1 MYAKFLLPAL
11 LAVFFIS
18 CTEEPITTPGLLVPM
33 TVDQDPSLPSITVNG
48 VQLHAEAFGP
58 PDSTMVVCIHGG
70 PGSDYRYML
79 HAKDLAAQGYRVVFY
94 DQRGSGLSQR
104 LPKSSYLGLGAGAI
118 DAMFEEVSGVIAHFR
133 TRPQQKV
140 ILLGHSWGAML
151 ASGYA
156 GKHPDAIQGLVVCEP
171 GGLQWQDIE
180 TYVTN
185 SQSFKIWSELLN
197 DATYLDQFI
206 TGKEDE
212 HEILDYKL
220 NLLAANNDITGE
232 DNTMPESFWRSGAII
247 NEALFEIGE
256 DDQSDFSAGLKDFQ
270 IPVMFFY
277 SENNKAY
284 PDSWMQHITKAYK
297 TVDVIKVPGTGH
309 DGIIKDDQAWTQTTM
324 PHILEYLQSL

>member
-1 MYAKFLLPAL
+1 MYAKFLLTAL
-11 LAVFFIS
+11 VAVFLFS
-18 CTEEPITTPGLLVPM
+18 CTEEPITTPGHLVPM

-58 PDSTMVVCIHGG
+58 VDSTMVVCIHGG

-79 HAKDLAAQGYRVVFY
+79 HCKDLADQGYRVVFY

-118 DAMFEEVSGVIAHFR
+118 DALYEELSGVIAHFR

-156 GKHPDAIQGLVVCEP
+156 GQHPEAIQGLIVCEP
-171 GGLQWQDIE
+171 GGLQWDDIK
-180 TYVTN
+180 TYIDASV
-185 SQSFKIWSELLN
+185 SFKIWSELLN

-220 NLLAANNDITGE
+220 NLLASNNDITGE
-232 DNTMPESFWRSGAII
+232 DNTTPGSFWRSGAII
-247 NEALFEIGE
+247 NEALLEIGE
-256 DDQSDFSAGLKDFQ
+256 DYQPDFSSGLKSFQ

-277 SENNKAY
+277 SEQNKAY
-284 PDSWMQHITKAYK
+284 PDSWMQQITQAYH
-297 TVDVIKVPGTGH
+297 TVEVVKVPGTGH
-309 DGIIKDDQAWTQTTM
+309 DGIIKDDQPWTQVTM
-324 PHILEYLQSL
+324 PHILDYLQSL